1 MHHVVLDRWSRG
13 HSPLHNRDARVKLIA
28 LLAFLITVATTRQ
41 GTLWVAAGYAAVLLA
56 GILLARLPLLAVLYR
71 AAFVLPFSAT
81 FAIVS
86 WLSGDLQRAAALLL
100 KSYLSAFAVLLLLAT
115 TSLPELMRALE
126 TLHVPRVLA
135 LVVQFLYRYLFLISG
150 EAQHMLLAA
159 RCRAP
164 LPARSGSFKTRFR
177 SAAGALGVLFAR
189 SFARAEG
196 IQNAMAARG
205 FAGHFPTLSARKAT
219 WIAIWMDALF
229 LAGTLAVLL
238 ALRLGARA

>member
-13 HSPLHNRDARVKLIA
+13 RSPLHDRDARVKLIA
-28 LLAFLITVATTRQ
+28 LLAFLTALATTRH
-41 GTLWVAAGYAAVLLA
+41 GVPWIAAGYAALLLA
-56 GILLARLPLLAVLYR
+56 GILLARLPLLAVLHR
-71 AAFVLPFSAT
+71 ATFVLPFSAT
-81 FAIVS
+81 FAIAS
-86 WLSGDLQRAAALLL
+86 WLSGDVHRAIALLL
-100 KSYLSAFAVLLLLAT
+100 KSYLSALAVLLLLAT
-115 TSLPELMRALE
+115 TALPELMRALE
-126 TLHVPRVLA
+126 TLHAPRVVA
-135 LVVQFLYRYLFLISG
+135 LVIQFLYRYLFLISG

-164 LPARSGSFKTRFR
+164 LPARRGALQSRFH

-205 FAGHFPTLSARKAT
+205 FAGHFPVLNVRKAARMAVWT
-219 WIAIWMDALF
+219 DALF
-229 LAGTLAVLL
+229 LAGTLSVVL

>member
-1 MHHVVLDRWSRG
+1 VHHVVLDRWSRG
-13 HSPLHNRDARVKLIA
+13 QSPLHNRDARVKLIA
-28 LLAFLITVATTRQ
+28 LLAFLVALATTRN
-41 GTLWVAAGYAAVLLA
+41 GTPWIAASYAAILLT
-56 GILLARLPLLAVLYR
+56 GILVARLPLFAVLYR
-71 AAFVLPFSAT
+71 ATFVLPFSAT

-100 KSYLSAFAVLLLLAT
+100 KSYLSALAVLLLLAT
-115 TSLPELMRALE
+115 TALPELMRALE

-164 LPARSGSFKTRFR
+164 LPARRQSLQTRFQ

-189 SFARAEG
+189 SFTRAEG

-205 FAGHFPTLSARKAT
+205 FSGHFPALRARKAT
-219 WIAIWMDALF
+219 WMDAFF
-229 LAGTLAVLL
+229 LVGILCLIL
-238 ALRLGARA
+238 ALRLGAKP